1 MFFFSLNQKFKNTI
15 FFVLLTNILFNF
27 FSCASAQEIQ
37 RVNKFVFDTAPLN
50 LEETTEIADR
60 IFAGV
65 CTKTEKIKNDIVSGL
80 PVIKYTFK
88 VTDGIK
94 GAEDKSEISF
104 KQWEALSNDNSHYTE
119 GEKYLLFLYP
129 DSRKG
134 LTSPVGFAQGQFEVK
149 KDPYSKIESVKN
161 RLGNLGLITNIV
173 TKKRVFISGDAE
185 LSNYLN
191 KSSENGDFI
200 RYADLI
206 KAVKHLVKEKQ

>member
-1 MFFFSLNQKFKNTI
+1 MFSFSLNQKFKSLTLFI
-15 FFVLLTNILFNF
+15 LLISVLSAFFNNAF
-27 FSCASAQEIQ
+27 AQEIQ

-65 CTKTEKIKNDIVSGL
+65 CTKTEKIKNDPVSGL

-88 VTDGIK
+88 ITEGIK
-94 GAEDKSEISF
+94 GIKDKSEISF

-161 RLGNLGLITNIV
+161 KLGNLGLTTNIV
-173 TKKRVFISGDAE
+173 TKKRVFINGDAE
-185 LSNYLN
+185 LSNYLD
-191 KSSENGDFI
+191 KSSESGDFI
-200 RYADLI
+200 RYTDI
-206 KAVKHLVKEKQ
+206 VKAVKHLVKEKQ